1 MLNSFKKHFFKA
13 FIMLLPVVA
22 LVAGMEVYQKSQQE
36 KAAKTLQIGGDF
48 TLQSA
53 NGSFTLSQRPEKINI
68 IYFGYTQCP
77 DVCPT
82 SLSVMAYAFKQLPEA
97 QLAKLQGI
105 LISVDPERD
114 SLEHLKNYTEFFHP
128 NIIGL
133 TDTSDKILA
142 LSRRYGAFYQK
153 ADIDGSAM
161 GYSIDHTSVFY
172 ITNSKGDVLETVS
185 HSASPDAL
193 LAALKRQLEH

>member
-1 MLNSFKKHFFKA
+1 MLDSFKKHFFKA

-22 LVAGMEVYQKSQQE
+22 LVAGMEMYQKSQM
-36 KAAKTLQIGGDF
+36 KNAAKVMQIGGDF

-53 NGSFTLSQRPEKINI
+53 DGPFTLSARPGKINV

-82 SLSVMAYAFKQLPEA
+82 SLSVMAHAFKQLPEEQRA
-97 QLAKLQGI
+97 RLQGI

-114 SLEHLKNYTEFFHP
+114 TLQHLKNYTQFFHP
-128 NIIGL
+128 QIVGL
-133 TDTSDKILA
+133 TDTPEAVLA
-142 LSRRYGAFYQK
+142 LSRKYGAFYQK
-153 ADIDGSAM
+153 AKIEGSAM
-161 GYSIDHTSVFY
+161 GYSVDHTSVFY
-172 ITNSKGDVLETVS
+172 LTNDKGEVLETVS

-193 LAALKRQLEH
+193 LEALKRQLN

>member
-1 MLNSFKKHFFKA
+1 MLDSFKKHFFKA

-22 LVAGMEVYQKSQQE
+22 LVAGMEVYQKYQM
-36 KAAKTLQIGGDF
+36 KTAAKAMQIGGDF

-53 NGSFTLSQRPEKINI
+53 DGPFTLSAHPGKLSV

-82 SLSVMAYAFKQLPEA
+82 SLAVMAHGFKQLPEG
-97 QLAKLQGI
+97 QLKQLQGI

-114 SLEHLKNYTEFFHP
+114 TLPHLKSYTQFFHP
-128 NIIGL
+128 QIVGL
-133 TDTSDKILA
+133 TDTPETILA
-142 LSRRYGAFYQK
+142 LSRKYGAFYQK
-153 ADIDGSAM
+153 AETANSAM
-161 GYSIDHTSVFY
+161 GYTVDHSSVFY
-172 ITNSKGDVLETVS
+172 LVNDKGEVLETVN

-193 LAALKRQLEH
+193 LAALKRQLN